1 MILVK
6 TSHFEGGT
14 ITYKLV
20 NTSGSTVSIM
30 ITQTYIYRWA
40 VIYCDNAGILSQS
53 IANITGYSD
62 YTANLTCVANCTTT
76 GGYIPISVVGFCTDY
91 SSVLSISVTERTDI
105 VNLTIGAYFTVAFV
119 GYVLILFNL
128 ITCLSFYS
136 AQRKLAIVEFT
147 NRVRI

>member
-1 MILVK
+1 
-6 TSHFEGGT
+6 
-14 ITYKLV
+14 
-20 NTSGSTVSIM
+20 
-30 ITQTYIYRWA
+30 
-40 VIYCDNAGILSQS
+40 
-53 IANITGYSD
+53 
-62 YTANLTCVANCTTT
+62 VANCTTT